1 MSSFD
6 QKYMQKL
13 EAAKQFFGEKEIVS
27 RQELL
32 EFQDKCNIQL
42 PAKFWAN
49 NRVARG
55 MFSLVT
61 AVKDI
66 GQPIQKSKDFFTV
79 SIDHTGEE
87 DTNAISNNITLV
99 HIKDDEYTASGTK
112 ADLIAYL
119 TEHHDGSEEDVR
131 AIYPELYTQQHQKA
145 EVVSIHKKNDSDVI
159 TKFSYDEMIPE
170 MKETFVEWGNF
181 KTLETLLKTNQFFT
195 LYITGDSG
203 SGKNEMIAQACAKLK
218 KPMVRVSI
226 TRETKEEHLIGS
238 KTLVDGTIM
247 YEEGPIKWAA
257 ENGAVLILD
266 ELSLAEPNEIMCLQ
280 SVMEGNSF
288 FIKAANKLVK
298 PVPGFCIIATDNTKG
313 RGSDSGRYIGTN
325 ILNDAFLER
334 FEMTME
340 QGYPSEKIEK
350 IIIDKMMQKIG
361 MDDPQFAN
369 KLIQWVHSIR
379 KVYIEEGLEEQ
390 ITTRRACHIV
400 NTYAKLKNAEKAI
413 ELCVNRFDETT
424 KLAMISL
431 WEKLVPT
438 AE

>member
-1 MSSFD
+1 MDIMSSFD

-32 EFQDKCNIQL
+32 EFQDKYNIQL

-112 ADLIAYL
+112 TDLIAYL

-131 AIYPELYTQQHQKA
+131 TIYPELYTQQHQKA

-257 ENGAVLILD
+257 ENGAVLVLD
-266 ELSLAEPNEIMCLQ
+266 ECLEENEK
-280 SVMEGNSF
+280 V
-288 FIKAANKLVK
+288 
-298 PVPGFCIIATDNTKG
+298 
-313 RGSDSGRYIGTN
+313 RIGTVDEWQA
-325 ILNDAFLER
+325 I
-334 FEMTME
+334 
-340 QGYPSEKIEK
+340 P
-350 IIIDKMMQKIG
+350 
-361 MDDPQFAN
+361 
-369 KLIQWVHSIR
+369 
-379 KVYIEEGLEEQ
+379 
-390 ITTRRACHIV
+390 
-400 NTYAKLKNAEKAI
+400 LKNLEFNHIYDIVSFNMLTGELENDTGRIISDRYDDVYEVTLDDGSTIVLNGKHPFIQFDGEKY
-413 ELCVNRFDETT
+413 V
-424 KLAMISL
+424 
-431 WEKLVPT
+431 EKTLDDGITLGDDIIVM
-438 AE
+438 